1 MSLLEAYQKY
11 SGFSDK
17 GTVHTYIQGYYS
29 EEFKNPKRVKNF
41 LELGI
46 MHGGSIMLWHDWFT
60 NARIEG
66 VDVADDSL
74 YYYDKN
80 RGDEEYPRFYP
91 LIMDAYQQATVDL
104 FEDDFF
110 DYIVDDGPHSVDS
123 QCYAIEHY
131 LCKVKPGGKLII
143 EDVQDGRDIE
153 HFIKSIDKVSDLVAD
168 FKHIELNIKH
178 RYDDRIF
185 EITRA

>member
-1 MSLLEAYQKY
+1 
-11 SGFSDK
+11 
-17 GTVHTYIQGYYS
+17 
-29 EEFKNPKRVKNF
+29 
-41 LELGI
+41 
-46 MHGGSIMLWHDWFT
+46 
-60 NARIEG
+60 
-66 VDVADDSL
+66 
-74 YYYDKN
+74 
-80 RGDEEYPRFYP
+80 
-91 LIMDAYQQATVDL
+91 MDAYQQATVDL

-143 EDVQDGRDIE
+143 EDVQNAKDIDQ
-153 HFIKSIDKVSDLVAD
+153 FIRSVNKVKDLVAGYR
-168 FKHIELNIKH
+168 HIELDIKH